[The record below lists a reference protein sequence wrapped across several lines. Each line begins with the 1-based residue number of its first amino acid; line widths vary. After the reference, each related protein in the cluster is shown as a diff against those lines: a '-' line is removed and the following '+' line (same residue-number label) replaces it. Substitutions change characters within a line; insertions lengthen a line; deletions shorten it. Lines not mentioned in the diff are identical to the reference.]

1 MMGTIAARSLNGFAP
16 AIECALPVAPSMA
29 GRLLQTKGLIEIIF
43 AVVLLDKG
51 IISSATFTALS
62 VIAPVV
68 TPKLKSLAAMV
79 RKRG

>member
-1 MMGTIAARSLNGFAP
+1 
-16 AIECALPVAPSMA
+16 MA
-29 GRLLQTKGLIEIIF
+29 GRLLQTKGLIDIIF

-68 TPKLKSLAAMV
+68 TSKLKSLAAMV

>member
-1 MMGTIAARSLNGFAP
+1 
-16 AIECALPVAPSMA
+16 MA